1 MVNYNADH
9 KAVLDDL
16 LLDHPDVHPGKA
28 FGYPAYYVGKKLSI
42 CLFEQGVGL
51 KVPQDLA
58 EKLVA
63 EDRNVI
69 PFQPYGRRKMR
80 EWIQINLEHSEGY
93 REYMPVFEASI
104 HFVYTLGEKAE

>member
-16 LLDHPDVHPGKA
+16 LLDHPDVRPGKA

-80 EWIQINLEHSEGY
+80 EWIQINLERSEGY

-104 HFVYTLGEKAE
+104 RFVYILGEKAE